1 MVLKFFTIFCAA
13 VR

>member
-1 MVLKFFTIFCAA
+1 MHENAFCAA